1 MAASGSY
8 LPVAGTVF
16 VVKDPAQTRSTAVQ
30 QQADATAKMR
40 KKTFHM
46 SQLKN

>member
-1 MAASGSY
+1 
-8 LPVAGTVF
+8 VAGTVF